1 MKKTYIEP
9 KNTVVSIETETLIA
23 NSSLQL
29 GGTQDGIAGAREIIE
44 EEYNISSPDAW
55 EEW

>member
-23 NSSLQL
+23 NSSLEL
-29 GGTQDGIAGAREIIE
+29 GGMQDGVASAREIIE

>member
-9 KNTVVSIETETLIA
+9 KNVVVRIETEALIA
-23 NSSLQL
+23 NSSLEL

>member
-9 KNTVVSIETETLIA
+9 KSTVVSIETETLIA

-44 EEYNISSPDAW
+44 EDINISSPDAW